1 MTRSP
6 RLPGV
11 PTTAAVGTRAAKVI
25 STVAAVLAIVALAI
39 ELTVSHGWADLFWF
53 LFAALL
59 LVSSYALQHYARAVT
74 IYRDRD
80 ETSRTAGEPS
90 PP

>member
-11 PTTAAVGTRAAKVI
+11 PTTEAAGARAAKVI
-25 STVAAVLAIVALAI
+25 SAATAVLAMVALAI

-59 LVSSYALQHYARAVT
+59 LVSSYALQHYTRTVT
-74 IYRDRD
+74 IYHDRD
-80 ETSRTAGEPS
+80 GTSRTAGA
-90 PP
+90 

>member
-11 PTTAAVGTRAAKVI
+11 RTTEAPGARAAKVI
-25 STVAAVLAIVALAI
+25 SAATAVLAMVALAI
-39 ELTVSHGWADLFWF
+39 ELTVSHGWADIFWF

>member
-11 PTTAAVGTRAAKVI
+11 PTAAVGTRAAKVI
-25 STVAAVLAIVALAI
+25 AAVAAVLAMVALAI

-59 LVSSYALQHYARAVT
+59 LVSSYALQHYARTVT

-80 ETSRTAGEPS
+80 GTSGTAGA
-90 PP
+90 